1 MQWVVI
7 DASFIGLDKLLP
19 AAHAVLAPSGTVVAL
34 VKPQF
39 EVGRE
44 RVGKGGV
51 VRDEGVRTEAI
62 ETVLSQARMLGFE
75 LRGQADSVL
84 EGPSGNREHFVW
96 LVARDAGPR

>member
-1 MQWVVI
+1 MVI

-19 AAHAVLAPSGTVVAL
+19 AAHAGLAAAGTLVAL

-51 VRDEGVRTEAI
+51 VRDEAARGEAI
-62 ETVLSQARMLGFE
+62 EAVLSQARALGFSV
-75 LRGQADSVL
+75 RGQSDSVL
-84 EGPSGNREHFVW
+84 QGPAGNREHFVW
-96 LVARDAGPR
+96 LEKRAG